1 MTSLSDPGLWPS
13 DRIAA
18 QVALDAPCG
27 FLVTDLRGRVLFANP
42 ALAGWLGQRAE
53 DLVAKA
59 RLSDILSSESQL
71 YFETQI
77 APMVRLEGAAR
88 EISCKL
94 RAESDTTPQRVL
106 MNATLRSA
114 TDEFPDRIDFVFFD
128 ASSRLGFEAHLR
140 EARNEAEELAA
151 IVRSAAVGIMRCDEQ
166 GYIKRHNTAVAGHF
180 DIADDR
186 VKSAPVD
193 ELLPLEGEEKWF
205 LTSTKAIMA
214 TGETRRFEAKAR
226 TQSKYFDISVTEI
239 SNPEAPYSAREY
251 SVILRDVTEQVLTL
265 QRLDMVAGEMQHR
278 IRNVFTV
285 ITALVKQSLR
295 RVPHERDKL
304 THRLTN
310 LSTSHNILTAN
321 HWQSAEI
328 GALICPLQDQIG
340 DRQRL
345 SHSGPEVRLGPSQFK
360 ALSMAF
366 HELFTNAQK
375 YGALSATDGVVEIEW
390 SLSGAAQDHLA
401 LSWRESG
408 GPEITAPEDSGF
420 GSIMI
425 DRMLSAEFDGT
436 VECRY
441 PPSGLEFQFEGTVM
455 PLEGP
460 DG

>member
-18 QVALDAPCG
+18 QFARDAPCG

-53 DLVAKA
+53 DLVARA
-59 RLSDILSSESQL
+59 RLSDILSPESQL

-106 MNATLRSA
+106 MNATMQAA
-114 TDEFPDRIDFVFFD
+114 TEEFPDRIDFVFFD
-128 ASSRLGFEAHLR
+128 ASGRLGFEAHLR
-140 EARNEAEELAA
+140 DARTEAEELAA
-151 IVRSAAVGIMRCDEQ
+151 IVRSAAVGIMRCDAE
-166 GYIKRHNTAVAGHF
+166 GIIKRHNAAVAGHLNL
-180 DIADDR
+180 AEDR

-193 ELLPLEGEEKWF
+193 ELLLLEGEDRWF
-205 LTSTKAIMA
+205 RTSTEMLKT
-214 TGETRRFEAKAR
+214 TGTTRRFEAKAEGR
-226 TQSKYFDISVTEI
+226 IKHFDISVTEI
-239 SNPEAPYSAREY
+239 SNPEEPFSPQEY

-265 QRLDMVAGEMQHR
+265 QRLDMVVGEMQHR

-285 ITALVKQSLR
+285 ISALVKQSLR

-328 GALICPLQDQIG
+328 SALICPLRDQIG
-340 DRQRL
+340 DRQRI
-345 SHSGPEVRLGPSQFK
+345 SYSGPEVWLGPSQFK

-375 YGALSATDGVVEIEW
+375 YGALSATNGVVEIEW
-390 SLSGAAQDHLA
+390 SLSGDAKNHLA
-401 LSWRESG
+401 LTWRESG
-408 GPEITAPEDSGF
+408 GPDITPPEDSGF
-420 GSIMI
+420 GSVMI
-425 DRMLSAEFDGT
+425 ERMLTAEFDGK
-436 VECRY
+436 VDCHY
-441 PPSGLEFQFEGTVM
+441 PPSGLVFLFEGTIV
-455 PLEGP
+455 PVERP